1 MWNYLSLFKENKMIL
16 GEQLIN
22 MIIAPEKNPDTY
34 ELKSLT

>member
-1 MWNYLSLFKENKMIL
+1 MWNYLSLIKENKIIL

-22 MIIAPEKNPDTY
+22 MLPAPEKNPDTY